1 MMYTMRMSDKPDI
14 LTGNLSKQ
22 REIYTDQRGN
32 ELILNGLSQTAVVIS
47 RRNGK
52 LCDLSNADA
61 DRQLEAQTRLIE
73 VSVWQQIFSDPRYT
87 APPHFIA
94 SLCGVVEADT
104 ETITYKE
111 PMFKKPT
118 LSDSAGNS
126 VKFPALHGMLGRKV
140 ISPNSLA
147 EVKDGFGTLLC
158 KVPAAQAMALDT
170 ASPEQRLKSTFSRR
184 YDFEATPG
192 AIPNLCKKDGVAK

>member
-47 RRNGK
+47 RRSGK

-73 VSVWQQIFSDPRYT
+73 TSVWQQIFSAPRYT

-104 ETITYKE
+104 ETITVKRRLYR
-111 PMFKKPT
+111 FTPT
-118 LSDSAGNS
+118 TMSDMQGN
-126 VKFPALHGMLGRKV
+126 VVEFPTAYEKRDAKAH
-140 ISPNSLA
+140 
-147 EVKDGFGTLLC
+147 VKDMSGKTLCEVDKKIAL
-158 KVPAAQAMALDT
+158 ALDT
-170 ASPEQRLKSTFSRR
+170 ASPQDHLRNKALLLS
-184 YDFEATPG
+184 YQFEATPG
-192 AIPNLCKKDGVAK
+192 AIPNLCKKDGLAK